1 MNYTKPPLTIQ
12 QQIDKLK
19 DRGLTFGNEPRAANY
34 LSNIS
39 YYRLRAYTYP
49 FQDNTNSNH
58 PFIQPVSFEEII
70 NLYVFDRRL
79 RILVFNA
86 LEKIEIALRTKIIYE
101 YSIAF
106 GSHWFEDEN
115 MFWNI
120 DQFDTDMETLSNE
133 IDRSK
138 ETFIEHYQNTY
149 SNPPTPPAWMSL
161 EVASFGLLSK
171 LFRNLKNGPVKTKIA
186 REFGLPTSEILSS
199 WMYAITGIR
208 NIVAHHGRLWNRRFI
223 ITPRIPSRVLNP
235 FLNNTHIFRNKIYA
249 IFCCMNYILGII
261 SPGNSFSTELKE
273 LLKSCHLVDLN
284 EMGFPVDWEQEP
296 IWKS

>member
-1 MNYTKPPLTIQ
+1 MNFTKPPLTIQ
-12 QQIDKLK
+12 QQINKLK
-19 DRGLTFGNEPRAANY
+19 NRGLSFGNEPKAAHY

-49 FQDNTNSNH
+49 FQDNTSPEH
-58 PFIQPVSFEEII
+58 PFNREVSFEEII

-79 RILVFNA
+79 RILIFNA

-101 YSIAF
+101 YSNAF

-115 MFWNI
+115 MYWNLA
-120 DQFDTDMETLSNE
+120 QFDTDMETLDIE

-138 ETFIEHYQNTY
+138 ETFIEHYKNNY
-149 SNPPTPPAWMSL
+149 SNPPSPPAWMSL

-171 LFRNLKNGPVKTKIA
+171 LFRNLKNGPMKTKVA

-223 ITPRIPSRVLNP
+223 IKPTIPSRTINP
-235 FLNNTHIFRNKIYA
+235 FLNNTRIFRNKIYA
-249 IFCCMNYILGII
+249 IFCCMNYILKII
-261 SPGNSFSTELKE
+261 SPGNSFVTDLKE
-273 LLKSCHLVDLN
+273 LLTSSHLIDLH
-284 EMGFPVDWEQEP
+284 EMGFPDDWEEEE
-296 IWKS
+296 IWKE